1 MEDLYVVTGASGHLG
16 NVMARTLV
24 QHGCCVWVFLFTG
37 ENNVVEGVKRVF
49 HGDVCEK
56 NSLDVVFQAAGD
68 QNIIFIHCAGIV
80 SIKSRYF
87 QHLHDVNVG
96 GTKNVVDLCLK
107 YKVKKLIYVSSVHAI
122 PENPPGSEVT
132 ETEEFD
138 PNKVVGHYAK
148 TKAEATKYVLDAR
161 ANGLNVHV
169 IHPSGII
176 GPYDYGNGHMTT
188 MIMDYCNNRLW
199 AGMSGGYDFVDVRD
213 VAEGIWHSC
222 NLGRPGACY
231 IMSNQ
236 YYTIKEIFNVMYE
249 VTGKK
254 KIRYFLPLWFVKL
267 TAPFS
272 ELYYRVLHQSPL
284 YTAYSIYTLMANNR
298 YSHQKATR
306 ELGYKPRDIAETLK
320 DTVQWLKEAGR
331 IK

>member
-1 MEDLYVVTGASGHLG
+1 
-16 NVMARTLV
+16 
-24 QHGCCVWVFLFTG
+24 
-37 ENNVVEGVKRVF
+37 
-49 HGDVCEK
+49 
-56 NSLDVVFQAAGD
+56 
-68 QNIIFIHCAGIV
+68 
-80 SIKSRYF
+80 
-87 QHLHDVNVG
+87 
-96 GTKNVVDLCLK
+96 
-107 YKVKKLIYVSSVHAI
+107 
-122 PENPPGSEVT
+122 
-132 ETEEFD
+132 
-138 PNKVVGHYAK
+138 
-148 TKAEATKYVLDAR
+148 
-161 ANGLNVHV
+161 
-169 IHPSGII
+169 
-176 GPYDYGNGHMTT
+176 
-188 MIMDYCNNRLW
+188 
-199 AGMSGGYDFVDVRD
+199 
-213 VAEGIWHSC
+213 
-222 NLGRPGACY
+222 
-231 IMSNQ
+231 MSNQ